1 MSGNRRG
8 SAPPSIHWRGSAS
21 SLHRPRGDENEVPSN
36 EESSFRA
43 TVDIVRNIM
52 GKDLNPHEDLFV
64 LEINE
69 QKQTVMHHMNRWD
82 LLVKCRRHVTQHYP
96 AAPPAGGHKFR
107 SEFFRA
113 LCSDDGLG
121 VGMGGRKIERES
133 KAILQFRD
141 LRCLQGITEP
151 VIHIRKGAMVVSL
164 DPIRAIIT
172 SSNMYVIL
180 HEGQDSELQPLVP
193 RLRANSAPHIDGVGE
208 LQALPFELQ
217 ALDAVLYT
225 AFLWHIEVQ
234 NFSDGHVDDFCA
246 CACARAL
253 SNATL
258 YVYSCC

>member
-1 MSGNRRG
+1 MNVHR
-8 SAPPSIHWRGSAS
+8 
-21 SLHRPRGDENEVPSN
+21 SLTGDDHVPANADSTF
-36 EESSFRA
+36 SA

-52 GKDLNPHEDLFV
+52 GKDLNPHEDLLV
-64 LEINE
+64 LEVNE

-96 AAPPAGGHKFR
+96 AVPPASNVHKFR

-113 LCSDDGLG
+113 LHSDGGG
-121 VGMGGRKIERES
+121 VGYRKTVRGS
-133 KAILQFRD
+133 KAALLQFRD

-151 VIHIRKGAMVVSL
+151 VIHIRKGAIVVSL
-164 DPIRAIIT
+164 DPIRAVIT
-172 SSNMYVIL
+172 SSNMYVVL

-193 RLRANSAPHIDGVGE
+193 RLRANSAPHIDGVGA

-234 NFSDGHVDDFCA
+234 NFLDGILMCFCA

-258 YVYSCC
+258 SPCTRLAKF